1 MPARKPRRNPAAE
14 PRQPE
19 LFGAVVLRSI
29 EMPVPRRRRAAA
41 GDEAPADKKWKMPE
55 QEGSTVAEVR
65 LRWRKR
71 LTPAQV
77 ARVEAELGA
86 LPRLLEK
93 LGFGPVVVERAF
105 VRRRRNAD

>member
-1 MPARKPRRNPAAE
+1 MPARKPRRNAAAE
-14 PRQPE
+14 PQQPE

-29 EMPVPRRRRAAA
+29 EMPAPRRRKAAA
-41 GDEAPADKKWKMPE
+41 TDETVADRKWKMPE

-71 LTPAQV
+71 LTPSQV
-77 ARVEAELGA
+77 GRVEAELGA
-86 LPRLLEK
+86 LPKLLEK

-105 VRRRRNAD
+105 VRRRRTTD